1 MPIEVSTYWNL
12 QATNDKILYQRRG
25 IKDEKT
31 QLLAFD
37 LKERKETKLGEFD
50 TYLLS
55 NDQKKILI
63 KSKNNYYVLDFA
75 VAELKPDKKVP
86 TQEMVVWVDKK
97 AEWEQIFYEAWR
109 QMRDFFYVPN
119 MHGVDWEKIKIN
131 MKFCYLMLLINMI

>member
-1 MPIEVSTYWNL
+1 MIKNQIKKKKDKEITEEDALVKVVIDIDGLKDRIISLPIEVSTYWNL

-75 VAELKPDKKVP
+75 VAELKPDKKSP
-86 TQEMVVWVDKK
+86 PKK
-97 AEWEQIFYEAWR
+97 W
-109 QMRDFFYVPN
+109 
-119 MHGVDWEKIKIN
+119 
-131 MKFCYLMLLINMI
+131 

>member
-75 VAELKPDKKVP
+75 VAELKPDKKSP
-86 TQEMVVWVDKK
+86 PKK
-97 AEWEQIFYEAWR
+97 W
-109 QMRDFFYVPN
+109 
-119 MHGVDWEKIKIN
+119 
-131 MKFCYLMLLINMI
+131 